1 MTMTNLTL
9 VICQGLGQGQR
20 SGSKQQ
26 NYLELIMKNSIIAII
41 FVFLS
46 MAVTAQTFTD
56 SNLPIVV
63 IETDGGASIPDE
75 PKVLATMKIIWHQDG
90 SRNYLTDIDNPEFL
104 NYDGRIGIERRGYSS
119 QMVSDKKPYGLT
131 TLQDDN
137 VSNNNV
143 SLFGMPAENDWILNP
158 LAYDQTGMRDV
169 LAYEL
174 SNQIGQYASRSQY
187 CEVVLNGN
195 YRGLYVFM
203 EKIKVDKN
211 RVNIEKMDETCN
223 QSPEVTGGYIVQ
235 ANRSDN
241 DPLAWSMQT
250 YLFSWWGP
258 VYTEFIHHYPKH
270 ENITNTQ
277 NDYIH
282 GVFLDLES
290 VAHSYN
296 TDITTGIPSVIDIPS
311 FVDFM
316 IMSEFTSNVDVYH
329 LSTFFHKDRCGKL
342 RAGPIWDYNLAFG
355 YDAFGNRSGY
365 NIWQFDNQDNTGP
378 RFWKDLFDTDEFRC
392 YFAKRWFELTEEGMP
407 LDYDRICN
415 RIDEIDAVI
424 AEAIGRDNQRWNQMS
439 QHAQYVNN
447 MKNWLQQRINWL
459 NSHIGSSQGC
469 SDVDLPPLVIS
480 KIHYHPQDWWSIDGD
495 HLEFIEITN
504 NGDAEVDLT
513 GIYFRELGLTY
524 QFPDGAHLAGRQA
537 VVICSDSLLFSE
549 YYHVTP
555 FGQYMRKLDNK
566 SENLVLVDAWGNV
579 IDQVHYSDS
588 EPWPTEADGN
598 GPFLQLKDLDSDN
611 SLAENWTIGDDLTV
625 VKEIVDSQNFI
636 IYPNPTSSKV
646 CVALSVKPD
655 YCHVVDLMG
664 RDVLEIIPSNS
675 VFDLDLSH
683 LPSGIYI
690 IKVLMGDDG
699 TLWKKVVKR

>member
-1 MTMTNLTL
+1 
-9 VICQGLGQGQR
+9 
-20 SGSKQQ
+20 
-26 NYLELIMKNSIIAII
+26 MKKYIIA
-41 FVFLS
+41 FLS
-46 MAVTAQTFTD
+46 VIMALWVNAQTFTD

-63 IETDGGASIPDE
+63 IETDGGASIPEE
-75 PKVLATMKIIWHQDG
+75 PKILATMKIIWHQDG
-90 SRNYLTDIDNPEFL
+90 SRNYMTDIDNPEFL

-137 VSNNNV
+137 TSNNNV

-223 QSPEVTGGYIVQ
+223 QPPEVTGGYIVQ
-235 ANRSDN
+235 ANRGDY
-241 DPLAWSMQT
+241 DPVAWTMQT
-250 YLFSWWGP
+250 YQMNWWWP
-258 VYTEFIHHYPKH
+258 VNTEFLHHYPKH
-270 ENITNTQ
+270 ENITSEQ

-282 GVFLDLES
+282 NVFLDLES
-290 VAHSYN
+290 VAHNYD

-316 IMSEFTSNVDVYH
+316 IMAEFTSNVDVYH

-365 NIWQFDNQDNTGP
+365 DVWQFDNQDNTGP

-407 LDYDRICN
+407 LDYNLISN
-415 RIDEIDAVI
+415 RIDEFDVEI

-447 MKNWLQQRINWL
+447 MKNWLQLRINWL
-459 NSHIGSSQGC
+459 NDHIGSSQGC
-469 SDVDLPPLVIS
+469 SDVNLPPLVIS
-480 KIHYHPQDWWSIDGD
+480 KIHYHPKDWWSIDGD

-504 NGDAEVDLT
+504 NGEDEVDLT

-537 VVICSDSLLFSE
+537 VILCSDSLIFSE
-549 YYHVTP
+549 YYQITP

-566 SENLVLVDAWGNV
+566 SENLVLVDAWGNI
-579 IDQVHYSDS
+579 IDQVQYSDR
-588 EPWPTEADGN
+588 EPWPTEADGD
-598 GPFLQLKDLDSDN
+598 GPYLQLKDLDLDN
-611 SLAENWTIGDDLTV
+611 SLAENWTTGDDLT
-625 VKEIVDSQNFI
+625 KIDKFI
-636 IYPNPTSSKV
+636 EDQHIAIYPNPTLGKIHIV
-646 CVALSVKPD
+646 LSENATH
-655 YCHVVDLMG
+655 CQIVDLIG
-664 RDVLEIIPSNS
+664 NVLQETSPSS
-675 VFDLDLSH
+675 PVFELDLSG
-683 LPSGIYI
+683 LPSGMYLV
-690 IKVLMGDDG
+690 KMQLGDG
-699 TLWKKVVKR
+699 RRVFRKVVKQ